1 MDFLLALCLGP
12 CFLNRNKQLD
22 FKRWHC
28 KMEHG
33 FGFCFLIEYEDEM
46 KKTLV
51 TAGRRQIFF
60 KFFVGFLFFVA
71 LFFCFFFLPLQEEAI
86 VFEEIFSKYL

>member
-1 MDFLLALCLGP
+1 MKGLPAGP
-12 CFLNRNKQLD
+12 FASESD

-51 TAGRRQIFF
+51 TAGRRQITNFF
-60 KFFVGFLFFVA
+60 LCFALFYFNFFLLFFSASQRRSHCV
-71 LFFCFFFLPLQEEAI
+71 
-86 VFEEIFSKYL
+86 

>member
-1 MDFLLALCLGP
+1 
-12 CFLNRNKQLD
+12 
-22 FKRWHC
+22 
-28 KMEHG
+28 MEHG

-51 TAGRRQIFF
+51 TAGRRQITNF
-60 KFFVGFLFFVA
+60 
-71 LFFCFFFLPLQEEAI
+71 FFCLFVSFDLFELFVFFLPLKEEAI

>member
-1 MDFLLALCLGP
+1 
-12 CFLNRNKQLD
+12 
-22 FKRWHC
+22 
-28 KMEHG
+28 MEHG

-51 TAGRRQIFF
+51 TAGRRQITIF
-60 KFFVGFLFFVA
+60 FLFVCFI
-71 LFFCFFFLPLQEEAI
+71 LFYFNFFCSFLPLKEEAI

>member
-1 MDFLLALCLGP
+1 MKGLPAWPSPRPRD
-12 CFLNRNKQLD
+12 RT

-51 TAGRRQIFF
+51 TAGRRLITS
-60 KFFVGFLFFVA
+60 FFVDG
-71 LFFCFFFLPLQEEAI
+71 FFFLFPCFFLSFFCRLREEAI